1 MSPVGALGLFYSA
14 GSLEH
19 RAWPFQHG
27 LWSTGLGL
35 FSMVSG
41 ALGFVF
47 SAGLVHSCSP
57 LVGCIQWWLGAA
69 NLKSGDFWYGPELAV
84 VISVYGVTIVI

>member
-1 MSPVGALGLFYSA
+1 MSPVGVLGLFFST

-19 RAWPFQHG
+19 WAWSFQHG
-27 LWSTGLGL
+27 LWSTGVCL
-35 FSMVSG
+35 FSW
-41 ALGFVF
+41 
-47 SAGLVHSCSP
+47 SCSQLQP
-57 LVGCIQWWLGAA
+57 SGGCFQLWLRAA

>member
-1 MSPVGALGLFYSA
+1 MCLL
-14 GSLEH
+14 LE
-19 RAWPFQHG
+19 RWVCSFQLG

-41 ALGFVF
+41 ALGLLGLFSMVSGALGLVF

-57 LVGCIQWWLGAA
+57 LVAAFSCGC
-69 NLKSGDFWYGPELAV
+69 ELL
-84 VISVYGVTIVI
+84 I